1 MSRRGVFTLA
11 KVVGCILATVAVI
24 AALAWSQAQPST
36 STVVDPAAGVGA
48 EPSAAADAAAW
59 TPEDWAIFEEK
70 VRFAAGRGLADKDL
84 GDAVVQLAETFVG
97 TTYEPGTLEVAGPER
112 LVVNFRELDCVT
124 LVETVLALTRFVREE
139 GVEALSDP
147 AVAQARYESHLMA
160 LRYRGGR
167 LDGYP
172 SRLHY
177 FSEWLADN
185 EARGTVHIT
194 TGELD
199 PAIDPEPV
207 NFMSR
212 HPEAYR
218 QLSEPGVLRAIAGI
232 EARLD
237 EGPGREYVPQDRIAR
252 VADRIRNGDVI
263 AATSTV
269 EGLDV
274 AHTGFAVWRDG
285 ALYLLHAPLV
295 GRSVEISERPLA
307 ERILSID
314 SQDGIMVARPVDPAR
329 QQDPTRQ

>member
-1 MSRRGVFTLA
+1 MRWRNVFTLA
-11 KVVGCILATVAVI
+11 KVVACILATVAAI

-36 STVVDPAAGVGA
+36 STVVDETAGVGA
-48 EPSAAADAAAW
+48 AASELADRSAWA
-59 TPEDWAIFEEK
+59 PEDWAIFEEK
-70 VRFAAGRGLADKDL
+70 VRFAAERGLAEMDL
-84 GDAVVQLAETFVG
+84 GDAIVQLAETFVG
-97 TTYEPGTLEVAGPER
+97 TTYEPGTLEVPGPER
-112 LVVNFRELDCVT
+112 LVINFRALDCVT
-124 LVETVLALTRFVREE
+124 LVETVLALTRFVREQ

-147 AVAQARYESHLMA
+147 PGAQAGYEAHLTA

-185 EARGTVHIT
+185 EARGTVRTT
-194 TGELD
+194 TGDLD
-199 PAIDPEPV
+199 PALDPEPV

-212 HPEAYR
+212 HPESYR
-218 QLSEPGVLRAIAGI
+218 QLAEPGVLRAIAAT

-285 ALYLLHAPLV
+285 ALHLLHAPLV

-329 QQDPTRQ
+329 E

>member
-1 MSRRGVFTLA
+1 MRWRSVFTLA
-11 KVVGCILATVAVI
+11 KVVTCILATVAVI
-24 AALAWSQAQPST
+24 AALAWSQIQPST
-36 STVVDPAAGVGA
+36 STVVDATAGSGG
-48 EPSAAADAAAW
+48 ESAAPPDGPAW
-59 TPEDWAIFEEK
+59 VPEDWAIFEEK
-70 VRFAAGRGLADKDL
+70 VRFSAERGLAEMEL
-84 GDAVVQLAETFVG
+84 GEAIVRLAETFVG
-97 TTYEPGTLEVAGPER
+97 TTYEPGTLEVPGPER
-112 LVVNFRELDCVT
+112 LVINFRALDCVT

-147 AVAQARYESHLMA
+147 PAARARYESHLMA

-185 EARGTVHIT
+185 EARGIVRIA

-218 QLSEPGVLRAIAGI
+218 QLAEPGVLRAIAAT

-237 EGPGREYVPQDRIAR
+237 EGPGRHYVPQDRIAR
-252 VADRIRNGDVI
+252 IADRIRDGDVV

-285 ALYLLHAPLV
+285 ALHLLHAPLV
-295 GRSVEISERPLA
+295 GKSVEVSERPLA

-314 SQDGIMVARPVDPAR
+314 SQDGIMVARPVEPPR
-329 QQDPTRQ
+329 P

>member
-1 MSRRGVFTLA
+1 MKWRNVFTLA
-11 KVVGCILATVAVI
+11 KVVACILATVAVI
-24 AALAWSQAQPST
+24 AVLAWSQVQPST
-36 STVVDPAAGVGA
+36 STVVDETAGVGA
-48 EPSAAADAAAW
+48 ASSASSDGPAW
-59 TPEDWAIFEEK
+59 VPEDWAIFEEK
-70 VRFAAGRGLADKDL
+70 VRFAAERGLAEMDL
-84 GDAVVQLAETFVG
+84 GEAIVRLGETFVG
-97 TTYEPGTLEVAGPER
+97 TTYEPGTLEVPGPER
-112 LVVNFRELDCVT
+112 LVINFRELDCVT
-124 LVETVLALTRFVREE
+124 LVETVLALTRFVREQ

-147 AVAQARYESHLMA
+147 PAAQARYESHLMA

-167 LDGYP
+167 LDGYR

-185 EARGTVHIT
+185 EARGIVRIA

-199 PAIDPEPV
+199 PAIDAEPV

-218 QLSEPGVLRAIAGI
+218 QLAQPGALQAIAAA

-285 ALYLLHAPLV
+285 ALHLLHAPLV
-295 GRSVEISERPLA
+295 GQSVEISERPLA
-307 ERILSID
+307 ERILAID
-314 SQDGIMVARPVDPAR
+314 SQDGIMVARPVEPPR
-329 QQDPTRQ
+329 P

>member
-1 MSRRGVFTLA
+1 MRWRNVFTLA
-11 KVVGCILATVAVI
+11 KVVACILATVAVI
-24 AALAWSQAQPST
+24 AALAWSQVQPST
-36 STVVDPAAGVGA
+36 STVVDETAGGGTESSAPSDGPAWV
-48 EPSAAADAAAW
+48 
-59 TPEDWAIFEEK
+59 PEDWAIFEEK
-70 VRFAAGRGLADKDL
+70 VRFAAERGLAEMAL
-84 GDAVVQLAETFVG
+84 GEAIVQLGETFVG
-97 TTYEPGTLEVAGPER
+97 TTYEPGTLEAPGPER
-112 LVVNFRELDCVT
+112 LVINFRELDCVT
-124 LVETVLALTRFVREE
+124 LVETVLALTRFVREQ

-147 AVAQARYESHLMA
+147 PAAQARYESHLMA

-185 EARGTVHIT
+185 EARGIVRIA

-199 PAIDPEPV
+199 PAIDAEPV

-218 QLSEPGVLRAIAGI
+218 QLAQPGTLQAIAAA

-285 ALYLLHAPLV
+285 ALHLLHAPLV
-295 GRSVEISERPLA
+295 GQSVEISERPLA
-307 ERILSID
+307 ERILAID
-314 SQDGIMVARPVDPAR
+314 SQDGIMVARPVEPPR
-329 QQDPTRQ
+329 P

>member
-1 MSRRGVFTLA
+1 MRWRSVFTLA
-11 KVVGCILATVAVI
+11 KVVVCILATVAVI

-36 STVVDPAAGVGA
+36 STVVDETGGVRTESSAPSDGPAWA
-48 EPSAAADAAAW
+48 
-59 TPEDWAIFEEK
+59 PEDWAIFEEK
-70 VRFAAGRGLADKDL
+70 VRFAAERGLAEMEL
-84 GDAVVQLAETFVG
+84 GEAIVQLAGTFVG
-97 TTYEPGTLEVAGPER
+97 TTYEPGTLEVPGPER
-112 LVVNFRELDCVT
+112 LVINFRELDCVT
-124 LVETVLALTRFVREE
+124 LVETVLALTRFAREQ

-147 AVAQARYESHLMA
+147 PGARARYEAHLTA

-185 EARGTVHIT
+185 EARGIVRIA
-194 TGELD
+194 TGDLD
-199 PAIDPEPV
+199 PAIDSEPV

-218 QLSEPGVLRAIAGI
+218 QLAEPGVLRAIAAT

-237 EGPGREYVPQDRIAR
+237 EGPGRQYVPQDRIAQ

-285 ALYLLHAPLV
+285 ALHLLHAPLV
-295 GRSVEISERPLA
+295 GKSVEISERPLA
-307 ERILSID
+307 ERILSIG
-314 SQDGIMVARPVDPAR
+314 SQDGIMVARPVEPLR
-329 QQDPTRQ
+329 P

>member
-1 MSRRGVFTLA
+1 MRWRGVFTLA
-11 KVVGCILATVAVI
+11 KVVACILATVAAI

-36 STVVDPAAGVGA
+36 STVVDETAGVGVVS
-48 EPSAAADAAAW
+48 SAPADRSAW
-59 TPEDWAIFEEK
+59 APEDWAIFEEK
-70 VRFAAGRGLADKDL
+70 VRFAAARGLAEMDP
-84 GDAVVQLAETFVG
+84 GDAIVQLAETFVG
-97 TTYEPGTLEVAGPER
+97 TTYEPGTLEVPGPER
-112 LVVNFRELDCVT
+112 LVINFRALDCVT

-147 AVAQARYESHLMA
+147 PAAQAGYEAHLTA

-185 EARGTVHIT
+185 EARGTVRIV

-199 PAIDPEPV
+199 PAVDPEPV

-218 QLSEPGVLRAIAGI
+218 QLSEPGVLRAIAAT

-237 EGPGREYVPQDRIAR
+237 EGPGRAYVPQDRIAP

-285 ALYLLHAPLV
+285 ALHLLHAPLV

-314 SQDGIMVARPVDPAR
+314 SQDGIMVARPVDPR
-329 QQDPTRQ
+329 R

>member
-1 MSRRGVFTLA
+1 MRRRSVFTLA
-11 KVVGCILATVAVI
+11 KVVTCILATVAVI

-36 STVVDPAAGVGA
+36 STVVDETAGVGTA
-48 EPSAAADAAAW
+48 SSAPSDRPAW
-59 TPEDWAIFEEK
+59 APEDWAVFEEK
-70 VRFAAGRGLADKDL
+70 VRFAAERGLAEMEL
-84 GDAVVQLAETFVG
+84 GDAVAQLAGTFVG
-97 TTYEPGTLEVAGPER
+97 TKYEPGTLEVPGPER
-112 LVVNFRELDCVT
+112 LVINFRALDCVT

-139 GVEALSDP
+139 GVEALADP
-147 AVAQARYESHLMA
+147 PGARARYESHLTA

-185 EARGTVHIT
+185 EARGIVRIA
-194 TGELD
+194 TGDLD

-212 HPEAYR
+212 HPGAYR
-218 QLSEPGVLRAIAGI
+218 QLAEPGVLRAIAAT
-232 EARLD
+232 ETRLD

-252 VADRIRNGDVI
+252 VADRIRDGDVI

-285 ALYLLHAPLV
+285 ALHLLHAPLA
-295 GRSVEISERPLA
+295 GKSVEVSERPLA

-314 SQDGIMVARPVDPAR
+314 SQDGIMVARPVEPPR
-329 QQDPTRQ
+329 P